1 MKAELIQVIESVAD
15 EKGINAEEVF
25 NALEDA
31 IAKAGR
37 TKYGSEYDIRATLD
51 RKTGEFKIFSCET
64 VVAEVE
70 DDYTEIT
77 LEEAVLKSQNAKI
90 GDVLKSELPPID
102 FGRVAAQTAKVVIY
116 QKVREAERHKQ
127 YIDFKDK
134 VRQVISG
141 VVKRSDFTGV
151 TVDLNRVE
159 AFLRKEEMIPR
170 ESFRPGD
177 RIRAYVL
184 DVNEESRGSQIALS
198 RTHPQFLAKL
208 FEQEVPE
215 IYEGIIKIKAAAR
228 DPGSKAKIAVYS
240 DDPSIDAVGSC
251 VGVRGSRVQAVVDE
265 LQGERIDVINWSPDP
280 ATLVVNA
287 LVPAEVEKVVVDE
300 ERKRVE
306 VVVPDEQLSMAI
318 GRRGQNVRLASLLLG
333 WLIEVM
339 SVSDSEK
346 KQTERYQKFAQLF
359 VAALDVDDVMAHLL
373 VNEGFEAVEEILAA
387 PLEELS
393 SIEGF
398 EPELAEE
405 LQKRAKEFLETEERI
420 SKQEFEKLGG
430 SKELVDYLPGVA
442 YKNFLK
448 LAQEKILTVDDFA
461 GLAVDELE
469 EIIGEGVFAPEEAEA
484 LIMKARQAW
493 FNDEN
498 AS

>member
-1 MKAELIQVIESVAD
+1 MKAELIQVIESVAE
-15 EKGINAEEVF
+15 EKGINADEIF
-25 NALEDA
+25 HALEDA

-37 TKYGSEYDIRATLD
+37 TKYGVEYDIRATLD
-51 RKTGEFKIFSCET
+51 RKTGEFKLFSCET
-64 VVAEVE
+64 VVEEVE

-77 LEEAVLKSQNAKI
+77 LEEALTKNPDAKI
-90 GDVLKSELPPID
+90 GDIFKAELPPID

-127 YIDFKDK
+127 YMAFKDK
-134 VRQVISG
+134 IHQVISG

-151 TVDLNRVE
+151 TVDLNKVE

-215 IYEGIIKIKAAAR
+215 IYEGVIKIKAASR

-306 VVVPDEQLSMAI
+306 VVVPDEQLSIAI

-339 SVSDSEK
+339 SVSDAEQ
-346 KQTERYQKFAQLF
+346 KQTERYQKFAKHF
-359 VAALDVDDVMAHLL
+359 VESLDVEDMMAHLL
-373 VNEGFEAVEEILAA
+373 VNEGFETVEEILAA
-387 PLEELS
+387 PLEELT

-398 EPELAEE
+398 ELELAEE
-405 LQKRAKEFLETEERI
+405 LQRRAKEFLEAEEKT
-420 SKQEFEKLGG
+420 SKAEFEKLGG
-430 SKELVDYLPGVA
+430 TKELVEYLPGLT
-442 YKNFLK
+442 YKYFVK
-448 LAQEKILTVDDFA
+448 LARQEILTVDDFA

-469 EIIGEGVFAPEEAEA
+469 EIIGEGIFAPEEAEA

-493 FNDEN
+493 FNDET